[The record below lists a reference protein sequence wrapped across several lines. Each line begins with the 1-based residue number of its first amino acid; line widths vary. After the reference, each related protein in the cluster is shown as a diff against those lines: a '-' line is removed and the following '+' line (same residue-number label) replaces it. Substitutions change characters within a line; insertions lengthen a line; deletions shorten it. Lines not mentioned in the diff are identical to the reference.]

1 MTCSAPKERC
11 DFHSTRGNLWYAGS
25 FPSSAQ
31 VKDRTFGQAF
41 LLKHIDLDENWPA
54 SWKASYLYDLE
65 EVYGQIKNRGYAYAY
80 DRRRRATF
88 ELITE
93 VLPPGARILD
103 MAAAQGNFS
112 IALAEMGYEVTWN
125 DMRAELVDYVRLK
138 QEFGTIHFAP
148 GNAFNL
154 NPPALFDGVL
164 ITEVIEHTAHPDQL
178 LARAA
183 QLVRPGGYV
192 VMTTPNGAYFRNKL
206 PKFSESSDPA
216 VYESVQFK
224 PDTDGHIFLLHPEEI
239 KPLAERAGLVLERLK
254 LSTNPLTNGHIK
266 TGFILRRLPRSL
278 VEGIEKV
285 TGQLPDRFTRR
296 LSTQMAARFR
306 RPE

>member
-1 MTCSAPKERC
+1 MKR
-11 DFHSTRGNLWYAGS
+11 
-25 FPSSAQ
+25 
-31 VKDRTFGQAF
+31 V
-41 LLKHIDLDENWPA
+41 DLDENWPA

-65 EVYGQIKNRGYAYAY
+65 EVYGRIKNRGYAYAY

-88 ELITE
+88 SLVTE

-103 MAAAQGNFS
+103 VAAAQGNFS

-125 DMRAELVDYVRLK
+125 DMRAELADYVRLK

-148 GNAFNL
+148 GNAFNIDL
-154 NPPALFDGVL
+154 PLPFDGVL

-206 PKFSESSDPA
+206 PKFTDSVDPKA
-216 VYESVQFK
+216 YESVQFK
-224 PDTDGHIFLLHPEEI
+224 PDTDGHIFLLYPEEI
-239 KPLAERAGLVLERLK
+239 EPLSARSGLVLERLT
-254 LSTNPLTNGHIK
+254 LSSNPLTSGHVK
-266 TGFILRRLPRSL
+266 MEFFLRHMPKPL
-278 VEGIEKV
+278 VDGLEQL
-285 TGQLPDRFTRR
+285 TQQLPSPLTKR
-296 LSTQMAARFR
+296 LFAQIAARFR
-306 RPE
+306 RPGAANAGKSERK

>member
-1 MTCSAPKERC
+1 MKR
-11 DFHSTRGNLWYAGS
+11 
-25 FPSSAQ
+25 
-31 VKDRTFGQAF
+31 V
-41 LLKHIDLDENWPA
+41 DLDENWPA

-88 ELITE
+88 RLLTE

-103 MAAAQGNFS
+103 VAAAQGNFS

-125 DMRAELVDYVRLK
+125 DMRTELADYVRLK
-138 QEFGTIHFAP
+138 QESGTIHFAP
-148 GNAFNL
+148 GNAFTIKL
-154 NPPALFDGVL
+154 PVLFDGVL

-178 LARAA
+178 LTRAA

-192 VMTTPNGAYFRNKL
+192 VMTTPNGAYFRNQM

-239 KPLAERAGLVLERLK
+239 ASLAARAGLVLEKLK
-254 LSTNPLTNGHIK
+254 LSSNPLTSGHVK
-266 TGFILRRLPRSL
+266 TEFLLRRLPRSL
-278 VEGIEKV
+278 ITGIEHL
-285 TGQLPDRFTRR
+285 TGQLPLRLTRYF
-296 LSTQMAARFR
+296 STQMAARFR
-306 RPE
+306 RPQERL

>member
-1 MTCSAPKERC
+1 MKRVELE
-11 DFHSTRGNLWYAGS
+11 D
-25 FPSSAQ
+25 
-31 VKDRTFGQAF
+31 K
-41 LLKHIDLDENWPA
+41 WPA
-54 SWKASYLYDLE
+54 SWKASYRYDLE
-65 EVYGQIKNRGYAYAY
+65 EVYGRVTNRGYAYAY

-88 ELITE
+88 SLVTE

-103 MAAAQGNFS
+103 VAAAQGNFS

-125 DMRAELVDYVRLK
+125 DMRAELADYVRLK

-148 GNAFNL
+148 GNAFNIDL
-154 NPPALFDGVL
+154 PSGFDGVL

-178 LARAA
+178 LARTA

-192 VMTTPNGAYFRNKL
+192 VMTTPNGAYVRNKL

-224 PDTDGHIFLLHPEEI
+224 PDADGHIFLLHPDEI
-239 KPLAERAGLVLERLK
+239 EPLAARAGLVLERLI
-254 LSTNPLTNGHIK
+254 LSTNPLTSGHVK
-266 TGFILRRLPRSL
+266 TEFFLRRLPRPL
-278 VEGIEKV
+278 VDGIEHF
-285 TGQLPDRFTRR
+285 TGAFPPSLTTR
-296 LSTQMAARFR
+296 LMTQMAVRFR